1 VTGTLGPH
9 LAAGDYIESLQ
20 ARGRLNS
27 GGLLEDRDARASR
40 HKKKAF
46 ELSKSGRDAQIL
58 SDPSGEPA
66 PTSVFRSCATDLNV
80 YSGVEAMVVD
90 SDRLIVLIRT
100 MLLILLLLASG
111 DANSRADERTAELAA
126 SLAKPVVA
134 EQQALEEVRRFA
146 ASRIPDVPVFKSVAE
161 WNDYAAATRAAALER
176 VVFRGKAAEWKQAW
190 TKVEQLDLI
199 EGGPGYKIQKLRL
212 EVLPDLWVPA
222 LLYIPND
229 PAGKVPVFLNVNGH
243 DREGKAADYKQ
254 ARCIHMARQ
263 GMIALNLEW
272 FGMGQLATPGF
283 SHGRMNQLDLC
294 GTSGLAPFYLAMSR
308 AIDFLVSLENA
319 DPERIGVAGLSGGGW
334 QTILI
339 SSLDTRVTLCNP
351 VAGYSSFKTRID
363 NFSDLGDS
371 EQTPVDLGITADYG
385 QLTALLA
392 PRAALLTYNDKDNCC
407 FASGHALD
415 PLFQTAEP
423 VYRLFDQE
431 SRLRSH
437 VNSDPGN
444 HNFLLDNRTAL
455 YRMIRDQWFGGD
467 ENRFSTA
474 ELSVT
479 AEIKTSDVLNVSLP
493 VPNNDFQT
501 LARSLEKSL
510 PATVPRPEDA
520 EELNQWRLSQRKQLV
535 DVVHPIADAA
545 TAAEIRRETV
555 GDLAVVH
562 WKLQIG
568 NDWAVPVV
576 EVSKG
581 NPEKSALIICDDGRQ
596 SAADHVI
603 RLADAG
609 FRVFAFDPFYFGEL
623 SIRERAYLWA
633 LMISTV
639 GERPLGVQ
647 AGQLTSVAQW
657 IQQRTGPADLRVV
670 TIGPRTGVIGL
681 VAAALNPELLPLVE
695 EHGTL
700 ESLKKL
706 IDDNY
711 SFEQAPELF
720 CFGLLENTDIPNLRD
735 LIRP

>member
-1 VTGTLGPH
+1 
-9 LAAGDYIESLQ
+9 
-20 ARGRLNS
+20 
-27 GGLLEDRDARASR
+27 
-40 HKKKAF
+40 
-46 ELSKSGRDAQIL
+46 
-58 SDPSGEPA
+58 
-66 PTSVFRSCATDLNV
+66 
-80 YSGVEAMVVD
+80 MVVD
-90 SDRLIVLIRT
+90 SDRLTVFTRRVL
-100 MLLILLLLASG
+100 LALLLLTSG
-111 DANSRADERTAELAA
+111 GTNSRADERATELSAA
-126 SLAKPVVA
+126 LAKPVVA
-134 EQQALEEVRRFA
+134 EQQAMEDVRRFA
-146 ASRIPDVPVFKSVAE
+146 ASRIPDVPVVNTVAE
-161 WNDYAAATRAAALER
+161 WNEYAAATRAAALER

-190 TKVEQLDLI
+190 TKVERLELI
-199 EGGPGYKIQKLRL
+199 EGGPGYQIQKLRL
-212 EVLPDLWVPA
+212 EVLPDLWIPA
-222 LLYIPND
+222 LLYIPNNL
-229 PAGKVPVFLNVNGH
+229 AGKVPVFLNVNGH

-263 GMIALNLEW
+263 GVLALNLEW

-283 SHGRMNQLDLC
+283 AHGRMNQLDLC

-371 EQTPVDLGITADYG
+371 EQTPVDLGITADYAH
-385 QLTALLA
+385 LTALLA

-415 PLFQTAEP
+415 PLTRTAGP

-431 SRLRSH
+431 SRFRSH

-467 ENRFSTA
+467 DSRFSTN

-479 AEIKTSDVLNVSLP
+479 AEIKSSDVLNVSLP

-501 LARSLEKSL
+501 LARSLQKSL
-510 PATVPRPEDA
+510 PATAPRPGDA
-520 EELNQWRLSQRKQLV
+520 AGLNQWRAAQRKQLAE
-535 DVVHPIADAA
+535 VVHPIADTA
-545 TAAEIRRETV
+545 TAEEVQSSTV
-555 GDLAVVH
+555 GDLSVVH

-568 NDWAVPVV
+568 NDWTVPVV

-581 NPEKSALIICDDGRQ
+581 NPEKSALMICDEGRQ
-596 SAADHVI
+596 SAADRVAD
-603 RLADAG
+603 LADAG

-657 IQQRTGPADLRVV
+657 IKERTQPTELRVV

-681 VAAALNPELLPLVE
+681 VAAALNPDLLPLVD

-700 ESLKKL
+700 ESLKTL

-720 CFGLLENTDIPNLRD
+720 CFGLLEHTDISHLRD

>member
-1 VTGTLGPH
+1 
-9 LAAGDYIESLQ
+9 
-20 ARGRLNS
+20 
-27 GGLLEDRDARASR
+27 
-40 HKKKAF
+40 
-46 ELSKSGRDAQIL
+46 
-58 SDPSGEPA
+58 
-66 PTSVFRSCATDLNV
+66 
-80 YSGVEAMVVD
+80 MVVD
-90 SDRLIVLIRT
+90 SDRLTVFTRRVL
-100 MLLILLLLASG
+100 LALLLLTSG
-111 DANSRADERTAELAA
+111 GTNSRADERTTELSAA
-126 SLAKPVVA
+126 LAVPVVA
-134 EQQALEEVRRFA
+134 EQQALEDVRRFT
-146 ASRIPDVPVFKSVAE
+146 ASRIPDVPVVNTVAE
-161 WNDYAAATRAAALER
+161 WNEYAAATRAAALDR

-190 TKVEQLDLI
+190 TKVERLELI
-199 EGGPGYKIQKLRL
+199 EGGPGYQIQKLRL

-222 LLYIPND
+222 LLYIPKD
-229 PAGKVPVFLNVNGH
+229 LAGKVPVFLNVNGH

-263 GMIALNLEW
+263 GVLALNLEW

-283 SHGRMNQLDLC
+283 AHGRMNQLDLC

-371 EQTPVDLGITADYG
+371 EQTPVDLGITADYAH
-385 QLTALLA
+385 LTALLA

-415 PLFQTAEP
+415 PLTRTAGP

-431 SRLRSH
+431 SRFRSH

-467 ENRFSTA
+467 DSRFATN

-479 AEIKTSDVLNVSLP
+479 AEIKSSDVLHVSLP

-501 LARSLEKSL
+501 LARSLQKSL
-510 PATVPRPEDA
+510 PATAPRPGDA
-520 EELNQWRLSQRKQLV
+520 AGVNQWRAAQRKQLAE
-535 DVVHPIADAA
+535 VVHPIADTA
-545 TAAEIRRETV
+545 TAEEVRSSTV
-555 GDLAVVH
+555 GDFSVVH

-568 NDWAVPVV
+568 NDWTVPVV

-581 NPEKSALIICDDGRQ
+581 NPEKSALIISDAGRQ
-596 SAADHVI
+596 SAADHVA

-639 GERPLGVQ
+639 GERPIGVQ

-657 IQQRTGPADLRVV
+657 IKERTQPTELRVV

-681 VAAALNPELLPLVE
+681 VAAALNPDLLRLVD

-700 ESLKKL
+700 ESLKTL

-720 CFGLLENTDIPNLRD
+720 CFGLLEHTDISHLRD